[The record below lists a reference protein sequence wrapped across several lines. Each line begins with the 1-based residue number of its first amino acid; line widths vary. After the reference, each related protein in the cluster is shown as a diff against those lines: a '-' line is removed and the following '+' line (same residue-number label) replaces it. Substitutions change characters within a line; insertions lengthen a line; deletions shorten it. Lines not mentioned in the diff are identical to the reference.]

1 MDSAVTF
8 NLIVRA
14 KDKTIIRANKDARQK
29 RIALM
34 TVYYVSFLLS
44 ISEIIFY
51 IELLRNV

>member
-1 MDSAVTF
+1 MDSAVAF

-14 KDKTIIRANKDARQK
+14 KDKTIIRANRDARQK
-29 RIALM
+29 RRALM